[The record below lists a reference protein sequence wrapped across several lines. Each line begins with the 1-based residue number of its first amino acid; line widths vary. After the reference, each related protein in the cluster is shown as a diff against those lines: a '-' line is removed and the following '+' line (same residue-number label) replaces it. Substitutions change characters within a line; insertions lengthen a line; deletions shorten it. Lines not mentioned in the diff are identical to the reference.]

1 MVVNQETDIA
11 KVCLD
16 VELKSQ
22 PLEIVERFWYYGDT
36 IVADSVVTRI
46 RNSWSKFKDFVPQLA
61 IRDLLLKAKGRLHSA
76 CLDSIISMEVR
87 LGQLKRKILR
97 YQRGMNQGGW
107 ILANELATKIE

>member
-16 VELKSQ
+16 VELKRQ

-46 RNSWSKFKDFVPQLA
+46 RNSWSKFKDFVP
-61 IRDLLLKAKGRLHSA
+61 
-76 CLDSIISMEVR
+76 
-87 LGQLKRKILR
+87 
-97 YQRGMNQGGW
+97 
-107 ILANELATKIE
+107 